1 VKKVIGFAVI
11 GLLLA
16 FAAGAGFL
24 FLSPDYE
31 AQVVRSES
39 MKPTLNMG
47 DVVIVG
53 PVKGQLKPG
62 TIISYERDG
71 ELVIHRVIEVEGRY
85 LQTKGDAVED
95 PDPWQVS
102 LADVEGVFVFK
113 VPYLGFLSSFV
124 RTSVG
129 WGVLVILPAVLL
141 IGYFMR
147 DILKRSD

>member
-11 GLLLA
+11 GVLLV

-71 ELVIHRVIEVEGRY
+71 ELVIHRVIEVEGRN

-95 PDPWQVS
+95 PDPWEVS

-124 RTSVG
+124 RTSFG

-147 DILKRSD
+147 DIFKRSD

>member
-1 VKKVIGFAVI
+1 MKKVIGFAVI

-53 PVKGQLKPG
+53 PVKGQIKPG
-62 TIISYERDG
+62 DIISYERGG
-71 ELVIHRVIEVEGRY
+71 ELVIHRVIEVEDRY

-95 PDPWQVS
+95 PDPWEVS

-124 RTSVG
+124 RTSFG

-147 DILKRSD
+147 DIFKRND

>member
-53 PVKGQLKPG
+53 PVKGQIKPG
-62 TIISYERDG
+62 DIISYERGG
-71 ELVIHRVIEVEGRY
+71 ELVIHRVIEVEDRY

-95 PDPWQVS
+95 PDPWEVS

-124 RTSVG
+124 RTSFG

-147 DILKRSD
+147 DIFKRND

>member
-1 VKKVIGFAVI
+1 MKKVIGFAVI

-62 TIISYERDG
+62 TIISYERGG
-71 ELVIHRVIEVEGRY
+71 ELVIHRVIEVDGRY
-85 LQTKGDAVED
+85 IQTKGDAVED
-95 PDPWQVS
+95 PDPWEVS

-147 DILKRSD
+147 DIFKRSD

>member
-1 VKKVIGFAVI
+1 MKKVIGFLVI
-11 GLLLA
+11 GLILA

-39 MKPTLNMG
+39 MKPSLNMG

-62 TIISYERDG
+62 DIISYEQKG
-71 ELVIHRVIEVEGRY
+71 ALIIHRVIEVKDGNI
-85 LQTKGDAVED
+85 QTKGDANEAA
-95 PDPWQVS
+95 DPWLVS
-102 LADVEGVFVFK
+102 ISDVKGVFQFK

-129 WGVLVILPAVLL
+129 WGVLVILPAVVL
-141 IGYFMR
+141 IGYFVR
-147 DILKRSD
+147 DIFKRND

>member
-1 VKKVIGFAVI
+1 MKKVIGFAVI

-16 FAAGAGFL
+16 FAAGVGFL

-47 DVVIVG
+47 DVVIIG
-53 PVKGQLKPG
+53 PVKDPIRPG
-62 TIISYERDG
+62 MIISYQRNE

-85 LQTKGDAVED
+85 LETKGDAVED

-102 LADVEGVFVFK
+102 TIDVQGVFVFK

-124 RTSVG
+124 RTSLG
-129 WGVLVILPAVLL
+129 WSVLVILPAVLL
-141 IGYFMR
+141 IGYFVR
-147 DILKRSD
+147 DMFRRS

>member
-1 VKKVIGFAVI
+1 MKKVIGFAVI
-11 GLLLA
+11 GVLLV

-71 ELVIHRVIEVEGRY
+71 ELVIHRVIEVEGRN

-95 PDPWQVS
+95 PDPWEVS

-124 RTSVG
+124 RTSFG

-147 DILKRSD
+147 DIFKRSD

>member
-1 VKKVIGFAVI
+1 MKKVIV
-11 GLLLA
+11 
-16 FAAGAGFL
+16 FAALGLVVAFGGLVAFVT
-24 FLSPDYE
+24 LSPDYE

-39 MKPTLNMG
+39 MEPTLNMG

-62 TIISYERDG
+62 DIISYERND
-71 ELVIHRVIEVEGRY
+71 ELVIHRLIEVDGRY

-102 LADVEGVFVFK
+102 LADVHGVYMFK
-113 VPYLGFLSSFV
+113 VPYLGFLTSFV

-129 WGVLVILPAVLL
+129 WGVLVIVPAILL
-141 IGYFMR
+141 LGYFLR
-147 DILKRSD
+147 DIFKRSV

>member
-1 VKKVIGFAVI
+1 MKKVIGFAVI

-62 TIISYERDG
+62 TIISYERNG
-71 ELVIHRVIEVEGRY
+71 ELVIHRVIEVDGRY
-85 LQTKGDAVED
+85 IQTKGDAVED
-95 PDPWQVS
+95 PDPWEVS

-147 DILKRSD
+147 DIFKRSD

>member
-1 VKKVIGFAVI
+1 MKKVIGFAVI
-11 GLLLA
+11 GVLLA

-71 ELVIHRVIEVEGRY
+71 ELVIHRVIEVDGRN

-95 PDPWQVS
+95 PDPWEVS

-124 RTSVG
+124 RTSFG

-147 DILKRSD
+147 DIFKRSD

>member
-1 VKKVIGFAVI
+1 MKKVIGFAVI

-16 FAAGAGFL
+16 FAAGVGFL

-47 DVVIVG
+47 DVVIIG
-53 PVKGQLKPG
+53 PVKDPIRPG
-62 TIISYERDG
+62 TIISYERNE
-71 ELVIHRVIEVEGRY
+71 ELVIHRVISVEGRY
-85 LQTKGDAVED
+85 LETKGDAVED

-102 LADVEGVFVFK
+102 TIDVQGVFLFK
-113 VPYLGFLSSFV
+113 VPYMGFLSSFV
-124 RTSVG
+124 RTSLG
-129 WGVLVILPAVLL
+129 WGVLVIVPAVLL

-147 DILKRSD
+147 DMFKRS

>member
-1 VKKVIGFAVI
+1 MKKVIGFLVM
-11 GLLLA
+11 GLILA

-39 MKPTLNMG
+39 MKPSLNMG

-53 PVKGQLKPG
+53 PVEGQLKPG
-62 TIISYERDG
+62 DIISYEQKG
-71 ELVIHRVIEVEGRY
+71 ALIIHRVIEVKDGNI
-85 LQTKGDAVED
+85 QTKGDANESA
-95 PDPWQVS
+95 DPWLVS
-102 LADVEGVFVFK
+102 ISDVKGIFQFK

-129 WGVLVILPAVLL
+129 WGVLVILPAVVL
-141 IGYFMR
+141 IGYFVR
-147 DILKRSD
+147 DMFKRND

>member
-1 VKKVIGFAVI
+1 MKKVIGFAVI

-53 PVKGQLKPG
+53 PVKGQIKPRD
-62 TIISYERDG
+62 IISYERGG
-71 ELVIHRVIEVEGRY
+71 ELVIHRVIEVEDRN

-95 PDPWQVS
+95 PDPWEVS

-124 RTSVG
+124 RTSFG

-147 DILKRSD
+147 DIFKRSD

>member
-1 VKKVIGFAVI
+1 MKKVIGFLVM

-16 FAAGAGFL
+16 CAAGAGFL

-39 MKPTLNMG
+39 MKPSLNMG

-53 PVKGQLKPG
+53 PVKGQIKPG
-62 TIISYERDG
+62 DIISYERGG
-71 ELVIHRVIEVEGRY
+71 ELVIHRVIEVEDRN

-95 PDPWQVS
+95 PDPWEVS

-124 RTSVG
+124 RTSFG

-147 DILKRSD
+147 DIFKRSD